1 MRQALRLSFALLVS
15 AVGTACITTPAA
27 PPEAGSTAPADTP
40 TSGSALSD
48 NDWELLAAAQSTP
61 EVLATLPAPSFTP
74 SSLPSQTCSADSDC
88 RTIQPADWSADV
100 ECCYEYGCGLEFVAV
115 NQATFGIWRAWK
127 TANPFDCPA
136 HLQANGPC
144 ENRPIRCGLLQ
155 DEPASA
161 CVMGVCQVV
170 FPDTWPAADP
180 QAQTC
185 AVDSDCA
192 AINLDAASAQA
203 QCCPESPC
211 IGRWAA
217 LNERTRQ
224 EFSQLLAMQP
234 AVSCDDVGCQQL
246 FCGRPPHV
254 ATCDT
259 GLCRLAE

>member
-15 AVGTACITTPAA
+15 GVGTACITTPAA
-27 PPEAGSTAPADTP
+27 PPEAGSSESTP
-40 TSGSALSD
+40 TVGSGSALSN
-48 NDWELLAAAQSTP
+48 NDWALLAAAQSTP
-61 EVLATLPAPSFTP
+61 EVLATLPPPSFAT
-74 SSLPSQTCSADSDC
+74 SSLPPQTCSADSDC

-115 NQATFGIWRAWK
+115 NQSSFGIWRAWK
-127 TANPFDCPA
+127 NANPFDCPT

-155 DEPASA
+155 DEPESA
-161 CVMGVCQVV
+161 CVMGTCQVI

-185 AVDSDCA
+185 AVDNDCSVV
-192 AINLDAASAQA
+192 NLDAASPQA
-203 QCCPESPC
+203 QCCQESPC
-211 IGRWAA
+211 TGRWAA

-234 AVSCDDVGCQQL
+234 AVSCDNVDCEPVQCT
-246 FCGRPPHV
+246 RPALV
-254 ATCDT
+254 VTCET
-259 GLCRLAE
+259 GICRLAE